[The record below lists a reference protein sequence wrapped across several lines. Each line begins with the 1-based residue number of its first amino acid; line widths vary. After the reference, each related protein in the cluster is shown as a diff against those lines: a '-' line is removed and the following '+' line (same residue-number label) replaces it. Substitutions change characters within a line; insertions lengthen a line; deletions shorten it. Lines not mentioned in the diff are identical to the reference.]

1 MISEGFVDWVY
12 VYVIIF
18 SLIIWFLRR
27 FQSSWTP
34 ISPNRNTQVW
44 AFFLL
49 DALCFVCTSKLILF
63 RLTGVFHPPFFFCN
77 LKNLFLNVCMW
88 IPCRNRMNSGVN
100 LPVSA
105 VLVLALIGFWWWSW
119 CEIFW
124 LLSDVNFTTNL
135 EMQNLL
141 WILIRLILDHVV
153 VWKFSAIFLVL
164 VILSSV
170 SGETEENKKRIILSV
185 LRY

>member
-1 MISEGFVDWVY
+1 
-12 VYVIIF
+12 
-18 SLIIWFLRR
+18 
-27 FQSSWTP
+27 
-34 ISPNRNTQVW
+34 
-44 AFFLL
+44 
-49 DALCFVCTSKLILF
+49 
-63 RLTGVFHPPFFFCN
+63 
-77 LKNLFLNVCMW
+77 MW
-88 IPCRNRMNSGVN
+88 IPCRNRMSSGVN

-105 VLVLALIGFWWWSW
+105 VLVLALIGFWWRSW

-185 LRY
+185 LRYWRSKMVELFHPGNCGNPNCVLCFFSLSSLSLSSPEIGKTNFFSVVLLSYQSNRGNTRMDLVFILSY